1 MAAIVTRLSA
11 IAVIGMV
18 AFGLSSRAAR
28 AELQFGAYS
37 GVLYTMSSD
46 VDYTRPSGV
55 NTNFQSVDWDGKPF
69 VSPFYLG
76 VFATYWFNP
85 GPSWGFQ
92 FDYVHAKMYSKFGSG
107 TPTIGSVFQHFE
119 FTDGLN
125 LLTAHLMYRWQFNR
139 FRPFVGAGL
148 GIAFPHVEI
157 TTIDPAIPVTFE
169 YQYTGLAAA
178 ALAGIDYK
186 LTDSFSLFTEY
197 KLTYTHV
204 DSNPV
209 GGGKLTTDALTHHLM
224 FGLIYTLP
232 WWR

>member
-1 MAAIVTRLSA
+1 MLARLGSVLLFA
-11 IAVIGMV
+11 IA
-18 AFGLSSRAAR
+18 AYGLSSSQAR
-28 AELQFGAYS
+28 AEIQIGVYS
-37 GVLYTMSSD
+37 GVLYTNTSD

-55 NTNFQSVDWDGKPF
+55 MTNFKSVEWDGKPF
-69 VSPFYLG
+69 LSPFYLG
-76 VFATYWFNP
+76 VFATYWVNP

-92 FDYVHAKMYSKFGSG
+92 FDYVHAKMYSRFGSG
-107 TPTIGSVFQHFE
+107 TPTVASVFQHFE

-125 LLTAHLMYRWQFNR
+125 LLTAHLMYRWQYGR

-157 TTIDPAIPVTFE
+157 TTIDPTIPVTFE

-178 ALAGIDYK
+178 ALVGVDYK

-197 KLTYTHV
+197 KLTYTHI
-204 DSNPV
+204 DSTPV
-209 GGGKLTTDALTHHLM
+209 GGGKLETDALTHHLM

-232 WWR
+232 WF